1 MAEQEITTLSLERYA
16 PEAKALIVATQGLAD
31 ASRHAEVTPLHLLS
45 QCLTFDPGI
54 QEVFRKANV
63 NVPDMQS
70 AVESALARQPVARER
85 AWLSGLLM
93 DLMRRAERE
102 ALRTPDSMVL
112 VEHLLNAL
120 AQEVRGAA
128 GEILGAFQI
137 GPGSLRPHL
146 GVLRSAPEVSA
157 SAPGKGGH
165 PILGL
170 YTAALVELARAGKVR
185 PVIGRGVELRR
196 LLTILERREKHHPLL
211 VGDVGV
217 GKATIVRGLAQRVAR
232 GDVPQSSNGL
242 RLLELD
248 VGALVAGTRLK
259 GELDGRAKKLLDALA
274 QQEGAVLVVFG
285 FEQLYSAS
293 SQFNGLGD
301 LLRSSL
307 DRGEFR
313 LLATTTPEGE
323 RRIIERDPLLY
334 QRFTRQPIL
343 EPTGALAAEM
353 VRGTASIYEQHH
365 GVQISEDAIISCVTL
380 AKRYVPDRFLPD
392 IAFDLLDEAA
402 ASKRVDLDGVP
413 PEFDVPL
420 RRYES
425 VQAQLAAL
433 AGADDEPTRRAR
445 AALSR
450 EADDLGPSVKQMQKT
465 LASRRSARALIRSLR
480 AELSA
485 ALSSRDTL
493 TKRGDLAKSGELEH
507 VTIPDLTSKLQ
518 RAELAAEQVGAGAG
532 QPILDSTDIAQTLA
546 VWTGV
551 PVQKMLE
558 AETEKL
564 AQMEQRLGRR
574 VVGQD
579 PALQK
584 VARAVR
590 RSRVGLRDPRRPI
603 GSFLFLGPSGV
614 GKTELA
620 KALAEFLFDDEHA
633 LTRLDMSEY
642 MERHMAQRLLGAPP
656 GYADSEQ
663 GGLLTEAVRQRPY
676 SVLLFDEVEKAHQ
689 DVFNLLLQ
697 VLDDG
702 RLTDGR
708 GRLADFTNTVVIMT
722 SNIGARLSSI
732 GSSSG
737 SEAEP
742 APPVPSR
749 TGGEAGVE
757 DLDGAMRAELG
768 TFFRPEFLN
777 RIGDIVVFGSLGKE
791 QLYRIVDIQL
801 DRVRKL
807 LEARNLTLRVSDAA
821 KTQLVEWGY
830 EPAFGARPLERTI
843 VRHVQDPVAEGL
855 LAGSFTSGQTITVDL
870 VTGGHAGNEL
880 SLRAETPSA

>member
-16 PEAKALIVATQGLAD
+16 PDAKALIVATQALAD

-45 QCLTFDPGI
+45 QCLSGDLAI
-54 QEVFRKANV
+54 QEVFRKASV
-63 NVPDMQS
+63 NLPDMQA
-70 AVESALARQPVARER
+70 AVETALARQPVARER

-102 ALRTPDSMVL
+102 ALRTPGAMVQ

-146 GVLRSAPEVSA
+146 GVLRASPDVSTGSPA
-157 SAPGKGGH
+157 RGSH

-170 YTAALVELARAGKVR
+170 YTASLVELARAGKVR

-196 LLTILERREKHHPLL
+196 LLTILERREKNHPLL

-232 GDVPQSSNGL
+232 GDVPNSSSGL

-248 VGALVAGTRLK
+248 VGALVAGSRLK
-259 GELDGRAKKLLDALA
+259 GELDGRARKLLDALA
-274 QQEGAVLVVFG
+274 EAPGAVLVVFG

-293 SQFNGLGD
+293 AQFNGLGD

-307 DRGEFR
+307 DRGAFR

-343 EPTGALAAEM
+343 EPTRALAAEM
-353 VRGTASIYEQHH
+353 VRGTAGIYEQHH
-365 GVQISEDAIISCVTL
+365 GVQISEDAIMSAVTL

-392 IAFDLLDEAA
+392 SAFDLLDEAA

-413 PEFDVPL
+413 PEFDTPL
-420 RRYES
+420 RRFES

-433 AGADDEPTRRAR
+433 AGAEDEPTRRAR
-445 AALSR
+445 AALQR
-450 EADDLGPSVKQMQKT
+450 ESDDLGPSVKQMQKT
-465 LASRRSARALIRSLR
+465 LASRRSARALVRSLR
-480 AELSA
+480 AELA
-485 ALSSRDTL
+485 AAQSSKETLS
-493 TKRGDLAKSGELEH
+493 KRGDLAKAGEVEH
-507 VTIPDLTSKLQ
+507 VAIPDLESKLQ
-518 RAELAAEQVGAGAG
+518 RAELAAQQVGADAG
-532 QPILDSTDIAQTLA
+532 QPTLSSTDIAQTLA

-633 LTRLDMSEY
+633 LMRLDMSEY

-722 SNIGARLSSI
+722 SNIGSRLPSL
-732 GSSSG
+732 GSDAAG
-737 SEAEP
+737 EAKR
-742 APPVPSR
+742 AAT

-777 RIGDIVVFGSLGKE
+777 RIGDIVVFGSLGKQ
-791 QLYRIVDIQL
+791 QLNRIVDIQL

-807 LEARNLTLRVSDAA
+807 LEARNLELAVSDAA
-821 KTQLVEWGY
+821 KAQLVDWGY
-830 EPAFGARPLERTI
+830 DPAFGARPLERTI

-855 LAGSFTSGQTITVDL
+855 LSGTYASGQIIHIDL
-870 VTGGHAGNEL
+870 EGDRLT
-880 SLRAETPSA
+880 LRAEKSTSPS

>member
-1 MAEQEITTLSLERYA
+1 MPEQEITTLSLERYS
-16 PEAKALIVATQGLAD
+16 PDAKALIVATQGLAD

-45 QCLTFDPGI
+45 QCLGGDPAI
-54 QEVFRKANV
+54 QEVFRKAGV
-63 NVPDMQS
+63 NLPDMQS

-85 AWLSGLLM
+85 AWLSALLM

-102 ALRTPDSMVL
+102 ALRTPESMVQ

-120 AQEVRGAA
+120 AQEVRGTA

-146 GVLRSAPEVSA
+146 GVLRGAADVTSGA
-157 SAPGKGGH
+157 GKGSH

-170 YTAALVELARAGKVR
+170 YTASLVDLAKAGKVR

-232 GDVPQSSNGL
+232 GDVPGSSSGL

-248 VGALVAGTRLK
+248 VGALVSGARLER
-259 GELDGRAKKLLDALA
+259 ELEGRVKKLLDALA
-274 QQEGAVLVVFG
+274 AQEGAVLVVFG

-293 SQFNGLGD
+293 SPSGGLGN

-307 DRGEFR
+307 DRDEFR

-323 RRIIERDPLLY
+323 RRILERDPLLY
-334 QRFTRQPIL
+334 QRFTRQPVL
-343 EPTGALAAEM
+343 EPSRALAAEM
-353 VRGTASIYEQHH
+353 VRGAASIYEQHH
-365 GVQISEDAIISCVTL
+365 GVQISEDAITSAVTL

-392 IAFDLLDEAA
+392 SAFDLLDEAA
-402 ASKRVDLDGVP
+402 ASKRVDLDGTP
-413 PEFDVPL
+413 SEFDVPL
-420 RRYES
+420 RRFES

-433 AGADDEPTRRAR
+433 AGTDDEPTRRAR
-445 AALSR
+445 ATLQR
-450 EADDLGPSVKQMQKT
+450 EADELGPSVKQLQKT
-465 LASRRSARALIRSLR
+465 LASRRSARALVRSLR
-480 AELSA
+480 AELAQAVASKE
-485 ALSSRDTL
+485 TL
-493 TKRGDLAKSGELEH
+493 VKRADLAKAGEAEH
-507 VTIPDLTSKLQ
+507 VTIPDLESKLA
-518 RAELAAEQVGAGAG
+518 RAELAAEQSGAGKG
-532 QPILDSTDIAQTLA
+532 QPILGSTDIAQTLA

-551 PVQKMLE
+551 PVAKMLE

-564 AQMEQRLGRR
+564 AQMEQRLARR

-579 PALQK
+579 TALSK

-590 RSRVGLRDPRRPI
+590 RSRVGMRDPRRPI

-656 GYADSEQ
+656 GYADSEH

-722 SNIGARLSSI
+722 SNIGGRLPSLAAPSPE
-732 GSSSG
+732 S
-737 SEAEP
+737 P
-742 APPVPSR
+742 ASP
-749 TGGEAGVE
+749 GEDVGVE
-757 DLDGAMRAELG
+757 ALDATLRAELQA
-768 TFFRPEFLN
+768 FFRPEFLN
-777 RIGDIVVFGSLGKE
+777 RIGDIVSFVPLGRP
-791 QLYRIVDIQL
+791 QLMRIVDIQL
-801 DRVRKL
+801 DRVKKL
-807 LEARNLTLRVSDAA
+807 LEARSLDLSVSDAA
-821 KTQLVEWGY
+821 KARLVEWGY

-843 VRHVQDPVAEGL
+843 IRHVQDPVAEGL
-855 LAGSFTSGQTITVDL
+855 LSGAFTSGQTIRVD
-870 VTGGHAGNEL
+870 VDGEAL
-880 SLRAETPSA
+880 SLHATTTPATAAG

>member
-16 PEAKALIVATQGLAD
+16 ADAKALIVATQGLAD
-31 ASRHAEVTPLHLLS
+31 ASRHAEVTPLHLLA
-45 QCLTFDPGI
+45 QCLSGDLAI
-54 QEVFRKANV
+54 QEVFRKASV
-63 NVPDMQS
+63 NLPDMQA
-70 AVESALARQPVARER
+70 AVETALARQPVARER

-102 ALRTPDSMVL
+102 ALRTPESMVH

-128 GEILGAFQI
+128 GEILGAFSI

-146 GVLRSAPEVSA
+146 GALRAAEVAPTPSRT
-157 SAPGKGGH
+157 GH

-170 YTAALVELARAGKVR
+170 YTASLVELARKGQVR
-185 PVIGRGVELRR
+185 PVIGRGAELRR

-217 GKATIVRGLAQRVAR
+217 GKSTIVRGLAQRVAR
-232 GDVPQSSNGL
+232 GDVPGSSSAL
-242 RLLELD
+242 SLLELD
-248 VGALVAGTRLK
+248 LGALVAGTRLK
-259 GELDGRAKKLLDALA
+259 GELEGRARKLLDALA
-274 QQEGAVLVVFG
+274 EAPAAVLVVFG

-293 SQFNGLGD
+293 SQLGGLAD

-323 RRIIERDPLLY
+323 RRILERDPILY
-334 QRFTRQPIL
+334 QRFTRQPVL
-343 EPTGALAAEM
+343 EPSLALAAEM
-353 VRGTASIYEQHH
+353 VRGAAVVYEQHH
-365 GVQISEDAIISCVTL
+365 GVQISEDAINSAVTL

-392 IAFDLLDEAA
+392 SAFDLLDEAA
-402 ASKRVDLDGVP
+402 ASKRVDIEGVP
-413 PEFDVPL
+413 PEFDTPL
-420 RRYES
+420 RRFES

-433 AGADDEPTRRAR
+433 AGADDEATRRAR
-445 AALSR
+445 AALQR
-450 EADDLGPSVKQMQKT
+450 EADDLGPSVSQMQKT
-465 LASRRSARALIRSLR
+465 LSSRRSARALLEALR
-480 AELSA
+480 AELAAAKSSRE
-485 ALSSRDTL
+485 ALS
-493 TKRGDLAKSGELEH
+493 KRGELAKVGEIEH
-507 VTIPDLTSKLQ
+507 VTIPDLTSKLA
-518 RAELAAEQVGAGAG
+518 RAEAAARQVGVEGGA
-532 QPILDSTDIAQTLA
+532 PILQSTDIAQTLA

-551 PVQKMLE
+551 PVAKMME

-564 AQMEQRLGRR
+564 AQMEQRLQRR

-579 PALQK
+579 AALSK

-642 MERHMAQRLLGAPP
+642 MERHMAQRLIGAPP

-663 GGLLTEAVRQRPY
+663 GGLLTEAVRLRPY

-722 SNIGARLSSI
+722 SNIGAR
-732 GSSSG
+732 SG
-737 SEAEP
+737 RAGAASGEAG
-742 APPVPSR
+742 VPSSVSA
-749 TGGEAGVE
+749 EADAGVE
-757 DLDGAMRAELG
+757 DLDATLRAELG

-777 RIGDIVVFGSLGKE
+777 RIGDIVEFGALGKQ
-791 QLYRIVDIQL
+791 QLRRIVDIQL
-801 DRVRKL
+801 ERVRRL
-807 LEARNLTLRVSDAA
+807 LEGRQLGLSVSEAA
-821 KTQLVEWGY
+821 KTQLVEQGY
-830 EPAFGARPLERTI
+830 DPAFGARPLERTI
-843 VRHVQDPVAEGL
+843 VRRVQDPVAEGL
-855 LAGSFTSGQTITVDL
+855 LSGAFTAGQTIVVD
-870 VTGGHAGNEL
+870 VVGEQIA
-880 SLRAETPSA
+880 LRADATPST

>member
-1 MAEQEITTLSLERYA
+1 MAEQEITTLSLERYS
-16 PEAKALIVATQGLAD
+16 PDGKALIVATQGLAD

-45 QCLTFDPGI
+45 QCLGGDPAI
-54 QEVFRKANV
+54 QEVFRKAGV
-63 NVPDMQS
+63 NLPDMQS
-70 AVESALARQPVARER
+70 AVETALARQPVARER
-85 AWLSGLLM
+85 AWLSALLM

-102 ALRTPDSMVL
+102 ALRTPQSMVQ

-120 AQEVRGAA
+120 AQEVRGTA

-146 GVLRSAPEVSA
+146 GVLRAAAEVSL
-157 SAPGKGGH
+157 SAGKGSGH

-170 YTAALVELARAGKVR
+170 YTASLVELAKAGKVR

-232 GDVPQSSNGL
+232 GDVPGSSSGL

-248 VGALVAGTRLK
+248 VGALVSGARLER
-259 GELDGRAKKLLDALA
+259 ELDGRVKKLLDALA
-274 QQEGAVLVVFG
+274 AQEGAVLVVFG

-293 SQFNGLGD
+293 SPSGGLGN

-313 LLATTTPEGE
+313 LLGTTTPEGE
-323 RRIIERDPLLY
+323 RRILERDPLLY
-334 QRFTRQPIL
+334 QRFTRQPVL
-343 EPTGALAAEM
+343 EPSRALAAEM

-365 GVQISEDAIISCVTL
+365 GVQISEDAIMSAVTL

-392 IAFDLLDEAA
+392 SAFDLLDEAA
-402 ASKRVDLDGVP
+402 ASKRVDLDGMP

-425 VQAQLAAL
+425 VQAQLAAV
-433 AGADDEPTRRAR
+433 AGADDEPTRRAQ
-445 AALSR
+445 ATLQR
-450 EADDLGPSVKQMQKT
+450 EADELGPSVKQMQKT
-465 LASRRSARALIRSLR
+465 MASRRSARALVRSLR
-480 AELSA
+480 AELAQAVASK
-485 ALSSRDTL
+485 DTL
-493 TKRGDLAKSGELEH
+493 AKRGDLAKAGEAEH
-507 VTIPDLTSKLQ
+507 VTIPDLESKLA
-518 RAELAAEQVGAGAG
+518 RAELAAEQVGAGKQ
-532 QPILDSTDIAQTLA
+532 QPILGSTDIAQTLA

-551 PVQKMLE
+551 PVAKMME

-564 AQMEQRLGRR
+564 AQMEQRLARR

-579 PALQK
+579 TALSK

-722 SNIGARLSSI
+722 SNIGGRLPSLGAPSAGGPSSNPD
-732 GSSSG
+732 
-737 SEAEP
+737 E
-742 APPVPSR
+742 V
-749 TGGEAGVE
+749 GVE
-757 DLDGAMRAELG
+757 ALDAALRAELQA
-768 TFFRPEFLN
+768 FFRPEFLN
-777 RIGDIVVFGSLGKE
+777 RIGDIVSFVPLGRA
-791 QLYRIVDIQL
+791 QLARIVDIQL

-807 LEARNLTLRVSDAA
+807 LEARSLDLSVSDAA
-821 KTQLVEWGY
+821 KARLVEWGY

-855 LAGSFTSGQTITVDL
+855 LSGAFTSGHTIRVD
-870 VTGGHAGNEL
+870 VEGEAL
-880 SLRAETPSA
+880 SLRASSAAAPAG